1 MSGKLISKEKII
13 KYLKSVPPVPESVK
27 KCMEYLK
34 AGELK
39 KAAMEAD
46 KDLVLKK
53 QIESVVNSAYFSL
66 PNRVEDT
73 VQLFSMIG
81 LEMAKSL
88 VYSYL
93 VSLLQPKEWKIFK
106 IDFADFQASFM
117 SEFEKWMNE
126 EFGEAEYKK
135 NAEIGAIISA
145 AVCVCDSLL
154 GEEKEKV
161 DIIMNSAPVTYGEL
175 IKRLSGVGLFGI
187 AAQIAKIWGLEDE
200 KVSIVKAAECSEC
213 KNEIAALT
221 HFLFFYLSSKPQFMD
236 INSLIE
242 FNPDVI
248 NLIPKTYERIINGS

>member
-1 MSGKLISKEKII
+1 MLIDRQKIAD
-13 KYLKSVPPVPESVK
+13 YLKSVPPVPESVK

-46 KDLVLKK
+46 NDLVLKK

-93 VSLLQPKEWKIFK
+93 VSLLQPKEWKIFN

-117 SEFEKWMNE
+117 KEFEQAMIE
-126 EFGEAEYKK
+126 EFDEETYK
-135 NAEIGAIISA
+135 NYAEIGAIIPA

-154 GEEKEKV
+154 GDNKEQV
-161 DIIMNSAPVTYGEL
+161 DVIMNSAPVEYGTL
-175 IKRLSGVGLFGI
+175 IKRMVGVGLFGI
-187 AAQIAKIWGLEDE
+187 AAEIAKIWGLENE
-200 KVSIVKAAECSEC
+200 KAEVVKKAECDKC
-213 KNEIAALT
+213 DNPIAALT

-242 FNPDVI
+242 FNTDVVR
-248 NLIPKTYERIINGS
+248 LIPKTYERIINGS

>member
-1 MSGKLISKEKII
+1 MLIDRKKII
-13 KYLKSVPPVPESVK
+13 EYLKSVPPVPDSVK
-27 KCMEYLK
+27 KCMQYLK
-34 AGELK
+34 EGELK
-39 KAAMEAD
+39 KAALEAD

-53 QIESVVNSAYFSL
+53 QIEAVVNSAYFSL

-93 VSLLQPKEWKIFK
+93 VSLLQPKEWKIFN

-117 SEFEKWMNE
+117 SEFEKWMIF
-126 EFGEAEYKK
+126 EFDEATYKK
-135 NAEIGAIISA
+135 YAEIGAIIPA

-154 GEEKEKV
+154 GDNKEKV
-161 DIIMNSAPVTYGEL
+161 EIIMNSAPVEYGTL
-175 IKRLSGVGLFGI
+175 IKRMAGVGLFGI
-187 AAQIAKIWGLEDE
+187 AAEIAKIWGLESE
-200 KVSIVKAAECSEC
+200 KVEIVKKAECDKC
-213 KNEIAALT
+213 DNKIAALT
-221 HFLFFYLSSKPQFMD
+221 HFLFFYLSSKPQFLD

-248 NLIPKTYERIINGS
+248 KLIPKTYERIVNDG